1 MSSPTEAENQAN
13 ANALISQLQE
23 LKAEAQAIAQKI
35 GELDQERVEH
45 SLVAETLTGLDGSR
59 KCYRS
64 PKFFYLISFLKVIRH
79 KSRLLTYFFHSS
91 YSQDDWWSAYRTNG
105 VGSASRN

>member
-1 MSSPTEAENQAN
+1 MSEAENQAH
-13 ANALISQLQE
+13 AAALIGQLQE

-59 KCYRS
+59 KCYRRVDD
-64 PKFFYLISFLKVIRH
+64 FFFLNVLFVPIQNPQNIVV
-79 KSRLLTYFFHSS
+79 YI
-91 YSQDDWWSAYRTNG
+91 
-105 VGSASRN
+105 